1 MTIMK
6 RELLEKLQQACEL
19 MTRDYHMQ
27 TGNRHIRFSVLQLLE
42 EKYPE
47 VTLRTDLVRQAAQLY
62 DEYQGNEE
70 YIHIPDIHQM
80 LYNLR
85 CYPVLGAFDM
95 QSGELEGVV
104 TIKYHENTSEKET
117 DPYYPKPDA
126 KFFSITG
133 VIVKQRE
140 NMLNKGL
147 GSNLYAS
154 SILGLQEYASQ
165 HPEENVELNVVIDC
179 TNLPSLYALTNGNE
193 KIAAGGYLRAN
204 QKLPAVLDG
213 IYTVRDEERHLIE
226 APTYVIKIPLM
237 PRKIEEDE
245 RECQVFSYNTKRDT
259 PSYQQYEELLDTILE
274 KIKQDETCMV
284 TQMEDEGTGTVSYIH
299 TDNLEIHLED
309 MKLERNGTQNIGKKR
324 IPRGDVSSFV
334 GPMPDLRKEIEE
346 DER

>member
-1 MTIMK
+1 MK
-6 RELLEKLQQACEL
+6 RELLEKLQQACEI
-19 MTRDYHMQ
+19 MTKDYHMQ
-27 TGNRHIRFSVLQLLE
+27 TGNENIQFSVLQLLE

-47 VTLRTDLVRQAAQLY
+47 IPLKTDLVRQSAQLY

-80 LYNLR
+80 LHNLR
-85 CYPVLGAFDM
+85 CYPVLGAFDV

-104 TIKYHENTSEKET
+104 TIKYHENISEKET

-140 NMLNKGL
+140 NMLNKGI

-154 SILGLQEYASQ
+154 SILGLQKYASQ
-165 HPEENVELNVVIDC
+165 HPDEKVELNVVIDC

-193 KIAAGGYLRAN
+193 KIAARGYIEEN
-204 QKLPAVLDG
+204 QKLPAILDG
-213 IYTVRDEERHLIE
+213 IYTVKDEENHLVE
-226 APTYVIKIPLM
+226 APTYVIRIPLE
-237 PRKIEEDE
+237 PKQIEE
-245 RECQVFSYNTKRDT
+245 RESQVFSYDTTKEAPRF
-259 PSYQQYEELLDTILE
+259 QQYEELLDTILE
-274 KIKQDETCMV
+274 QIKQDDLCVM
-284 TQMEDEGTGTVSYIH
+284 TQMEDEGTGTVNYIH
-299 TDNLEIHLED
+299 TENLAIHLED

-324 IPRGDVSSFV
+324 IPRGDVSNFV